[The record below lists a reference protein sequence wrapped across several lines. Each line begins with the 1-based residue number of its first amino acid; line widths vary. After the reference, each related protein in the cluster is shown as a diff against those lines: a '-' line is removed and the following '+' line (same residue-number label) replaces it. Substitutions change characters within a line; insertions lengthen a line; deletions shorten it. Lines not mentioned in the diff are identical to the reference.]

1 MSEIE
6 EGFFYDLYDFT
17 KNIYIFLHLKTN
29 LVDKEVQE
37 GEKTALY
44 IFIFLYSAI
53 AFLLLIKIL
62 IIIAYLLIYLG
73 IFRFWDFIKSIRITK
88 FGIDFK
94 TSFKNCILFFVRN
107 IKRLFTYNF
116 YIFKNRYCSILL
128 IFIFIFDIII
138 SNFFNSINSNQ
149 IENREKNNSFLT
161 YFFLVFEFNL
171 LIEIVI
177 YMFYSIRSITFGLI
191 LSLGY
196 FLILNIIIMI
206 AFMYTT
212 RYEYLYGAFILEEP
226 QRVLNIII
234 FFILMVLKIN
244 CLYKIIT
251 YNNKSK

>member
-37 GEKTALY
+37 GEKMALY
-44 IFIFLYSAI
+44 IFIILYSVI

-161 YFFLVFEFNL
+161 YFFLVFVFNL
-171 LIEIVI
+171 LI
-177 YMFYSIRSITFGLI
+177 
-191 LSLGY
+191 
-196 FLILNIIIMI
+196 
-206 AFMYTT
+206 
-212 RYEYLYGAFILEEP
+212 
-226 QRVLNIII
+226 
-234 FFILMVLKIN
+234 
-244 CLYKIIT
+244 
-251 YNNKSK
+251 